1 MFRTWQVGKIGRV
14 WFWHSISGFAWYW
27 QCKKSWVW
35 MFKLHVSRSQ
45 RLISIKGLRL
55 EQISRCSKCRESW
68 KAKLCKTISHSRCYI
83 FVNRRRISNC
93 VFVYLSLYS
102 CVCHWIIWNSHWN
115 CGILER
121 RFGGLV
127 KALVTVS
134 PFAAEIVCRYCFSS
148 SPISHNHI
156 QYLLCDDYFRC
167 CIFAHV
173 FVFVLADTV
182 FPSPLFLIITFSICF
197 GIGSSVCVQFT

>member
-14 WFWHSISGFAWYW
+14 WFWHSIYGFAWYW
-27 QCKKSWVW
+27 QCKKRWVW

-83 FVNRRRISNC
+83 FVNSRRISNC

-148 SPISHNHI
+148 S
-156 QYLLCDDYFRC
+156 
-167 CIFAHV
+167 
-173 FVFVLADTV
+173 
-182 FPSPLFLIITFSICF
+182 LFLIITFSICF
-197 GIGSSVCVQFT
+197 VMIIFVVVFLRMSLYPYWQILVLLLPYFS

>member
-1 MFRTWQVGKIGRV
+1 MFRTWQVDKIGRV

-27 QCKKSWVW
+27 QCQKSLVW
-35 MFKLHVSRSQ
+35 MFKLHVSRSH
-45 RLISIKGLRL
+45 RLISIEGPRF

-68 KAKLCKTISHSRCYI
+68 KAKLCKTILNSRCDSFARI
-83 FVNRRRISNC
+83 WNFVI
-93 VFVYLSLYS
+93 VHLSLYS
-102 CVCHWIIWNSHWN
+102 CIFHCSIWNSHWN

-121 RFGGLV
+121 RRFGGLA

-134 PFAAEIVCRYCFSS
+134 PFAAEIVCRYRFSS

-156 QYLLCDDYFRC
+156 QYLLCDDYFC
-167 CIFAHV
+167 CCMCAHV
-173 FVFVLADTV
+173 FVFVLTV
-182 FPSPLFLIITFSICF
+182 LLLIFLIITFSICF

>member
-1 MFRTWQVGKIGRV
+1 
-14 WFWHSISGFAWYW
+14 
-27 QCKKSWVW
+27 

-83 FVNRRRISNC
+83 FVNRRRICNC

-148 SPISHNHI
+148 S
-156 QYLLCDDYFRC
+156 
-167 CIFAHV
+167 
-173 FVFVLADTV
+173 
-182 FPSPLFLIITFSICF
+182 LFLIITFSICF
-197 GIGSSVCVQFT
+197 VMTISVVVFVRMYLYPIGRYCFSFSPISHNR